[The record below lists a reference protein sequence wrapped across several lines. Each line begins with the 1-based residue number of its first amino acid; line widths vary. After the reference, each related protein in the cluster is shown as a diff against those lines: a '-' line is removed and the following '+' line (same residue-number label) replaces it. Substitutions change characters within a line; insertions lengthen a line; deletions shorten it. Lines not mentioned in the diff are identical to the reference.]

1 VEIFMTIM
9 KIRGIQKSFNEKQIL
24 QNAEIDIKQESRI
37 GLVGNNGAGKTTLAN
52 IISGSLLPDK
62 GFIDTFNKTL
72 NIGYLKQSTEYSI
85 HELEDIDSLKGND
98 LFQISSQLGLN
109 KEIDWADPDW
119 SKLSGGEKLKISLSS
134 VWASRPELLILDEP
148 TNHLDLQG
156 VEWLIDEL
164 KTFKGAVIII
174 SHDRYFLDRTVT
186 EIIEIEDGSTKLFKG
201 NYTSYRKEK
210 ERLYEIQLHHYEIQQ
225 KHKQQIEQQMANLKN
240 WSEKAHRDSTK
251 QGSASERRQIG
262 FKEYHRMKAKKMD
275 NQIKS
280 KMKRLNQELEK
291 NEVKAPKEE
300 AKVRFEFQNSRK
312 KGKRIIEASEL
323 SKSFGSR
330 CLFDKS
336 HFYMNHGERMA
347 LLGKNGSGK
356 TTLVKILL
364 GDETASSGEV
374 WVSETIKIGYLSQDV
389 SDLPLH
395 QTALEYTGL
404 TDRES
409 IGRARTIFANIGL
422 PEEKLT
428 VPINNLSLG
437 ERTRI
442 KLVMMLL
449 RELDLLILDEP
460 TNHLD
465 LASRESL
472 EKTLLNFHGSLL
484 VVSHDV
490 YFQEKISDKLLL
502 IDDGK
507 FSRKEFGMKEFNTR
521 KSSPDPGSKERAE
534 RLMVLQNEI
543 NAIIGRLSFM
553 TRDEPGYEQ
562 LDKDLSELL
571 RKKRELE

>member
-1 VEIFMTIM
+1 MTIM

-24 QNAEIDIKQESRI
+24 QNAEIDIKQDSRI

-52 IISGSLLPDK
+52 IIYGSIIPDK
-62 GFIDTFNKTL
+62 GIIDTINSSL
-72 NIGYLKQSTEYSI
+72 NIGYLKQSTEFSI
-85 HELEDIDSLKGND
+85 HDLEDSYSLAENG
-98 LFQISSQLGLN
+98 LFQLSSQLGLN
-109 KEIDWADPDW
+109 KEIDWVDPVW
-119 SKLSGGEKLKISLSS
+119 SKLSGGEKLKISLAS

-164 KTFKGAVIII
+164 KSFKGAVIII
-174 SHDRYFLDRTVT
+174 SHDRYFLDRAVT
-186 EIIEIEDGSTKLFKG
+186 EIIEIEDGSTNSFKG
-201 NYTSYRKEK
+201 NYSSYREEK
-210 ERLYEIQLHHYEIQQ
+210 ERQYEIQLHQYEIQQ

-262 FKEYHRMKAKKMD
+262 FKEYHRVKAKKMD

-291 NEVKAPKEE
+291 NEVKPPKEE
-300 AKVRFEFQNSRK
+300 TKVRFEFQHSRK
-312 KGKRIIEASEL
+312 KGKRILEAREL

-330 CLFDKS
+330 CLFEKS

-356 TTLVKILL
+356 TTLIKILL
-364 GDETASSGEV
+364 GEETATSGEV
-374 WVSETIKIGYLSQDV
+374 WVSETMRIGYLSQDV
-389 SDLPLH
+389 SDLPSKK
-395 QTALEYTGL
+395 TALEYTGL

-428 VPINNLSLG
+428 VPISHLSLG
-437 ERTRI
+437 ERTRV
-442 KLVMMLL
+442 KLVMMLFS
-449 RELDLLILDEP
+449 EIDLLILDEP

-472 EKTLLNFHGSLL
+472 EKTLLDFQGSIM

-490 YFQEKISDKLLL
+490 YFLEKISDKLLM
-502 IDDGK
+502 IDNVK
-507 FSRKEFGMKEFNTR
+507 VSRKEVGMKEFNNQNA
-521 KSSPDPGSKERAE
+521 SPNLGSKERE
-534 RLMVLQNEI
+534 DQLMVLQNEI

-553 TRDEPGYEQ
+553 AKGETGYEE
-562 LDKDLSELL
+562 LDKDLTELL
-571 RKKRELE
+571 REKRDLE

>member
-1 VEIFMTIM
+1 MTIM
-9 KIRGIQKSFNEKQIL
+9 KIRGIQKSFNEKLIL
-24 QNAEIDIKQESRI
+24 QNAEFDIKQYSRI

-52 IISGSLLPDK
+52 IIYGSIIPDK
-62 GFIDTFNKTL
+62 GIIDTFKSSL

-85 HELEDIDSLKGND
+85 HDFDDTNSLAENG
-98 LFQISSQLGLN
+98 LFQLSSQLGLN
-109 KEIDWADPDW
+109 KDIDWADSDW
-119 SKLSGGEKLKISLSS
+119 SKLSGGEKLKISLANI
-134 VWASRPELLILDEP
+134 WASKPELLILDEP

-156 VEWLIDEL
+156 FEWLIDEL

-174 SHDRYFLDRTVT
+174 SHDRYFLDRTVA
-186 EIIEIEDGSTKLFKG
+186 EIIEIEDGSTKLYKG
-201 NYTSYRKEK
+201 NYSSYRQEK
-210 ERLYEIQLHHYEIQQ
+210 ESLYEIQLHQYEIQQ

-262 FKEYHRMKAKKMD
+262 FKEYHRVKAKKMD

-291 NEVKAPKEE
+291 NEVTAPKEE
-300 AKVRFEFQNSRK
+300 AKVRFEFQDRRK
-312 KGKRIIEASEL
+312 KGKRILEAREL

-330 CLFDKS
+330 CLFKES

-347 LLGKNGSGK
+347 LLGPNGSGK
-356 TTLVKILL
+356 TTLIKILL
-364 GDETASSGEV
+364 GEETATSGDV
-374 WVSETIKIGYLSQDV
+374 WISESIRIGYLSQDV
-389 SDLPLH
+389 SDLPPVK
-395 QTALEYTGL
+395 TALEYTGL

-422 PEEKLT
+422 PEEKLKI
-428 VPINNLSLG
+428 PIIHLSLG
-437 ERTRI
+437 ERTRV

-449 RELDLLILDEP
+449 TEIDLLILDEP

-472 EKTLLNFHGSLL
+472 EKTLLNFQGSIM

-490 YFQEKISDKLLL
+490 YFQEKISNKLLL
-502 IDDGK
+502 IENGK
-507 FSRKEFGMKEFNTR
+507 ISRKEYGMKEFNNHD
-521 KSSPDPGSKERAE
+521 SSPIAGSKEKE
-534 RLMVLQNEI
+534 EQLMVLQNEI

-553 TRDEPGYEQ
+553 AKGEPGYEQ
-562 LDKDLSELL
+562 LDKDLAELL
-571 RKKRELE
+571 RRKRNLS